1 LAKVRGGLL
10 SAAEHRERK
19 SHAVTKVAGGSFE
32 RTLIVTEHEIGV
44 VDAAGDL
51 RIEAASFVISGESGL
66 QKTAVAADVSE
77 SGKDVGIASAQM
89 GAVEEA
95 FHGIQRAAL
104 IDLELG
110 VKIVRKGEVGVEPEG
125 LLKVVIGGTKTFAGT
140 EVVLIPKPA
149 GAAEP
154 GPSRRVRRISG
165 DALFVDLNRRRQVS
179 QWRPYSLARR

>member
-1 LAKVRGGLL
+1 
-10 SAAEHRERK
+10 
-19 SHAVTKVAGGSFE
+19 
-32 RTLIVTEHEIGV
+32 
-44 VDAAGDL
+44 
-51 RIEAASFVISGESGL
+51 
-66 QKTAVAADVSE
+66 
-77 SGKDVGIASAQM
+77 M

-95 FHGIQRAAL
+95 FHGIQRTAL

-110 VKIVRKGEVGVEPEG
+110 VEIVRKGEVGVEPEG